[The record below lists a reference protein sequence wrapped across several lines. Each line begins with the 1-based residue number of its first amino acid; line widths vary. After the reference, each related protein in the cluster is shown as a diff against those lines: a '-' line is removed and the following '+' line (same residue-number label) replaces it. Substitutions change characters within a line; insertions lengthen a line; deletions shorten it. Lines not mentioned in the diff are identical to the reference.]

1 MAFINLEHVDTNFG
15 KTTPI
20 KCPICHNDFLVGA
33 DDSQSHGWPCLFHV
47 PRVISKDE
55 EFIEKDEL
63 TCPFLLKPLVL
74 PCEFGA
80 ASYKDPLVVSFKDFL
95 VDDDIDNTWIA
106 PEKFLQESIKQ
117 YSCMLKLNGTTC
129 KYCGDKY
136 EFSYGF
142 DEDSGK
148 FYCNFSCGCI
158 SVEGAE
164 DLSRL
169 ALGFAREYDK
179 KATEHDKRTDYI
191 NAVISRMPKGAKM
204 LGTPTAPSTLNS
216 RTLLDTDPDLQG
228 ELEGLSFLDIQ
239 DVDEERRQVA
249 ELQRR
254 NAGYSLSDIVDEG
267 TDEDVSKLDYSDLDV
282 DEETVSDP
290 EGLYSFAAENRT
302 TDSGLEKVAID
313 PTFIENL
320 FLGTKNAPQHT
331 GKYNIESY
339 IVHDSA
345 GRTDYVLMYNKS
357 TGKAGISPLG
367 VFYGLRLR
375 VTELDDQRFREMVKN
390 YGGAVEAEHRALLS
404 IADGGCTP
412 YKDDQDESIGGISTT
427 IGNKLV
433 DRRMLVSLR
442 STKSTGTMLYAG
454 DYHGYFN
461 IDRESFI
468 NNGYYEY
475 IKNTPYMYTP
485 DDSGDTVELFKDAFY
500 MFTDDEIDWN
510 VLTELLKKLPEGVRI
525 QVPGPFSMSGSFWEV
540 KTVGFVNGL
549 LAKQV

>member
-1 MAFINLEHVDTNFG
+1 MAFINIVHVDTNFTARWILQEQDWRLG
-15 KTTPI
+15 DAI
-20 KCPICHNDFLVGA
+20 KCPVCHNDFLVGA
-33 DDSQSHGWPCLFHV
+33 DEDLPHGWPCLFHI
-47 PRVISKDE
+47 PRVFSKDE
-55 EFIEKDEL
+55 EFVEKGLFHIPRVFSKDKEFVEKDEL
-63 TCPFLLKPLVL
+63 TCPFLVKPLVL

-117 YSCMLKLNGTTC
+117 YSRMLKLNGTTC

-179 KATEHDKRTDYI
+179 KAPEHDKRTDYI

-216 RTLLDTDPDLQG
+216 RTLL
-228 ELEGLSFLDIQ
+228 
-239 DVDEERRQVA
+239 DEERRQVA

-302 TDSGLEKVAID
+302 TDAGLEKVAID

-357 TGKAGISPLG
+357 TGKVGISRLG

-375 VTELDDQRFREMVKN
+375 VTELDDQV
-390 YGGAVEAEHRALLS
+390 
-404 IADGGCTP
+404 
-412 YKDDQDESIGGISTT
+412 
-427 IGNKLV
+427 
-433 DRRMLVSLR
+433 
-442 STKSTGTMLYAG
+442 TGHL
-454 DYHGYFN
+454 
-461 IDRESFI
+461 
-468 NNGYYEY
+468 
-475 IKNTPYMYTP
+475 
-485 DDSGDTVELFKDAFY
+485 
-500 MFTDDEIDWN
+500 
-510 VLTELLKKLPEGVRI
+510 
-525 QVPGPFSMSGSFWEV
+525 
-540 KTVGFVNGL
+540 
-549 LAKQV
+549 

>member
-1 MAFINLEHVDTNFG
+1 MSFINIAHVDTNFTARWYILQEQDWRLG
-15 KTTPI
+15 DVI
-20 KCPICHNDFLVGA
+20 KCPVCHNDFLVGA
-33 DDSQSHGWPCLFHV
+33 DEDLPHGWPCLFHI
-47 PRVISKDE
+47 PRVFSIDE
-55 EFIEKDEL
+55 EFVEKDEL
-63 TCPFLLKPLVL
+63 TCPFLMKPLVL
-74 PCEFGA
+74 PCEFGS
-80 ASYKDPLVVSFKDFL
+80 ASYKDSLVVSFKDFL
-95 VDDDIDNTWIA
+95 VDDDTDNTWIA

-179 KATEHDKRTDYI
+179 KAPEHDKRADYI

-216 RTLLDTDPDLQG
+216 RTLLDK
-228 ELEGLSFLDIQ
+228 
-239 DVDEERRQVA
+239 ERRQVA

-254 NAGYSLSDIVDEG
+254 NAGYSLSDIVDE
-267 TDEDVSKLDYSDLDV
+267 DA
-282 DEETVSDP
+282 VSDP

-302 TDSGLEKVAID
+302 TDAGLEKVAID

-320 FLGTKNAPQHT
+320 FLSTKNASQHT
-331 GKYNIESY
+331 DRYNIESY

-357 TGKAGISPLG
+357 TGKAGIAPLG

-375 VTELDDQRFREMVKN
+375 VTELDDQRFREIVKN
-390 YGGAVEAEHRALLS
+390 YGGAVEAEHKALLS

-442 STKSTGTMLYAG
+442 STKYTGTLLYAG
-454 DYHGYFN
+454 DYREYFN
-461 IDRESFI
+461 IERESFI

-510 VLTELLKKLPEGVRI
+510 VLTELLKKLPEDVRI
-525 QVPGPFSMSGSFWEV
+525 QVPGPFSTGGSFWEV
-540 KTVGFVNGL
+540 KTVGFVNGS
-549 LAKQV
+549 VGSVR